1 MTRQPLKILPLP
13 KPKQVELFGFW
24 FDGST
29 YDPELDE
36 KRLTKQIYRV
46 WAHMAPGQW
55 DTLRNIAD
63 HTGASEAGVSARLRD
78 FRKERFGGHEV
89 ERKREG
95 GGCWQ
100 YRLIPNKG
108 EK

>member
-13 KPKQVELFGFW
+13 EPKQVELFW

-55 DTLRNIAD
+55 DTLRNIAH

-78 FRKERFGGHEV
+78 FRKERFGSHTV
-89 ERKREG
+89 ERKRLQCG
-95 GGCWQ
+95 QWA

-108 EK
+108 DE